1 MENEILEVEISKE
14 QNEIE
19 NKVLLT
25 VLEECEV
32 LYVDKAC

>member
-19 NKVLLT
+19 NEVLLT
-25 VLEECEV
+25 VLEECET
-32 LYVDKAC
+32 LYVDKVC